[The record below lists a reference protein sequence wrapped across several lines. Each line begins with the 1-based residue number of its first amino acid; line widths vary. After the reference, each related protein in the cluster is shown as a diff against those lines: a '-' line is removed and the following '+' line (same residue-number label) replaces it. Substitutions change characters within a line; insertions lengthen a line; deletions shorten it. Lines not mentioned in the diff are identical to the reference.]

1 MDGSQKLPQRL
12 LSTVRDS
19 LKLNHSFEH
28 IALVIAGWMVYVS
41 GIDEAGRAI
50 EVRDPLA
57 AVLRRRSD
65 SAGAD
70 PAARVRALANIEAV
84 FGQDLP
90 ASEPFIT
97 AVTGAYRA
105 LRRDGVRQAM
115 ANLRWFGHPQ

>member
-1 MDGSQKLPQRL
+1 M
-12 LSTVRDS
+12 STVRDS

-57 AVLRRRSD
+57 AVLRQRSD

-70 PAARVRALANIEAV
+70 PAAQVRALANIEAV
-84 FGQDLP
+84 FGGDLP

-97 AVTGAYRA
+97 AVTDAYKA

-115 ANLRWFGHPQ
+115 ANLR